1 MSRKECAKIR
11 LTANELRRLQDRRA
25 GSIER
30 CLNAGRLAALAYHEE
45 SLCDD
50 GFHGARMFQREESLR
65 RAIERFND
73 AQAPIS
79 EVSDEKTK
87 LI

>member
-1 MSRKECAKIR
+1 M
-11 LTANELRRLQDRRA
+11 
-25 GSIER
+25 
-30 CLNAGRLAALAYHEE
+30 AALAYHEE
-45 SLCDD
+45 SLRDD

>member
-1 MSRKECAKIR
+1 MYCGGFRISAPGPKSDV
-11 LTANELRRLQDRRA
+11 LTP
-25 GSIER
+25 
-30 CLNAGRLAALAYHEE
+30 AAMAYHKEP
-45 SLCDD
+45 LRDD